1 METFSVRTSAF
12 KQMVRITAQV
22 EEALARLGVRE
33 GAVLVYSPHTTA
45 GIVVQ
50 EGADPD
56 VARDLLGRLAE
67 IAPRQRPQDRHIEGN
82 SDAHLQT
89 ALVGNAQVL
98 PVRDGRLALGRWQHV
113 FLAEF
118 DGPRQRQVW
127 VQPL

>member
-1 METFSVRTSAF
+1 METFGVRTNAF

-22 EEALARLGVRE
+22 EEALARLGVRD

-50 EGADPD
+50 EGSDPD
-56 VARDLLGRLAE
+56 VALDLLGRLAE
-67 IAPRQRPQDRHIEGN
+67 IVPRQRAQDRHIEGN

-98 PVRDGRLALGRWQHV
+98 PVRGGRLELGRWQQV

-127 VQPL
+127 VQAL